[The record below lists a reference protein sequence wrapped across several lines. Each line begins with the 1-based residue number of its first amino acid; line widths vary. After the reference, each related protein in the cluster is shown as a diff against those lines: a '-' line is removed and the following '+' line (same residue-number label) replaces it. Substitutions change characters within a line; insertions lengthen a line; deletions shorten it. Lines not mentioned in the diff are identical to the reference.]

1 MSGRFNKIIQQFYI
15 KDKNKYDTNGRQINQ
30 DAQKKIDTIYYLGQW
45 LGFDSFGIGN
55 GIIHL
60 DVLPTNAKNYLQQ
73 IENMLEIPIHSV
85 GVGPDRDAT
94 IHLF

>member
-1 MSGRFNKIIQQFYI
+1 MP
-15 KDKNKYDTNGRQINQ
+15 
-30 DAQKKIDTIYYLGQW
+30 
-45 LGFDSFGIGN
+45 GFPALSDDEWIELARKANEEGKGLS
-55 GIIHL
+55 
-60 DVLPTNAKNYLQQ
+60 VLPTNAQKYLQQ